1 MKKFKVEAY
10 KSLYMDFE
18 VEAKSKEEAEEIVEK
33 GEACLMETR
42 LQEFDILEVEEVKNE
57 TN

>member
-42 LQEFDILEVEEVKNE
+42 LQEFDILEVEEA
-57 TN
+57 